1 MAATA
6 TNLPDEL
13 PGKCD
18 NAELRRHTAELLA
31 ENQSEREGANSRHA
45 DAVKKAADDV
55 ERAQFGLRHARS
67 ILGRAQSAAVSAE
80 VAFARRDD
88 QLRATMERTEPR
100 ELRAFIQETLRLP
113 AMAGRR
119 FKATAIDTDRLRLD
133 TLQPER
139 ILSSNADRIN
149 AYIKRVKEAR
159 AAAELLVFKPL
170 NAEDLAAELRQLRD
184 LIGDF

>member
-13 PGKCD
+13 AAKREL
-18 NAELRRHTAELLA
+18 AELRRRTAELLA
-31 ENQSEREGANSRHA
+31 ENQSARQGDNSRHA
-45 DAVKKAADDV
+45 DAKKKAAVDV

-67 ILGRAQSAAVSAE
+67 ILGRAQSDAMSAE
-80 VAFARRDD
+80 VVFARRDEE
-88 QLRATMERTEPR
+88 LRATMERTAPP

-113 AMAGRR
+113 DIARRR
-119 FKATAIDTDRLRLD
+119 FKVTAIYTDRLSLD

-139 ILSSNADRIN
+139 IETSNAARIS
-149 AYIKRVKEAR
+149 AYIERVKEAR

-170 NAEDLAAELRQLRD
+170 NPEDLAAELRQLRES
-184 LIGDF
+184 IGDF